1 MKPRSWLRV
10 GHVVRINGLTG
21 RPELNDHRGIV
32 VDPLSSSNG
41 RWAVHVLATGER
53 VALLPERLS
62 LDCPPPSAPLPSE
75 SDLRALDLVKLTTI
89 LADDGPRSMDAC
101 SMVCSELFRRA
112 NSAGRGSRGKQIR
125 ATLARLP
132 IGGGWLDAS
141 MANVEAAK
149 FAAQPAPELET
160 LYRAGFDD
168 CHRFL
173 RIECPGIAIA
183 PYGSEPA
190 IRGS

>member
-1 MKPRSWLRV
+1 MATAPCRRRLLRAHTFEHFESRAALIDGLLVSSYVPGVMKPPRLHV
-10 GHVVRINGLTG
+10 GPQMVDGGIWPLVGGSGTRTISVSPFGGAFDVSPSSHTG
-21 RPELNDHRGIV
+21 YE
-32 VDPLSSSNG
+32 PL
-41 RWAVHVLATGER
+41 V
-53 VALLPERLS
+53 
-62 LDCPPPSAPLPSE
+62 
-75 SDLRALDLVKLTTI
+75 
-89 LADDGPRSMDAC
+89 
-101 SMVCSELFRRA
+101 
-112 NSAGRGSRGKQIR
+112 
-125 ATLARLP
+125 RLP

-149 FAAQPAPELET
+149 LAAQPAPELET

-190 IRGS
+190 